1 MKKKDIYLL
10 TGNFLKKESDR
21 ILYQMLKAKSE
32 KTIQKRRIELE
43 SIKNRICYEIK
54 IIKREMGSD
63 EESD

>member
-54 IIKREMGSD
+54 IIEREMGSD